1 MNRSLDSREFKLILK
16 LKIFQDLNEGIKKVQ
31 KIIDKEVDMLNG
43 KFKPD
48 SDLKQKFRRT
58 YYLDT
63 PNFRL
68 KSKNFFLRVR
78 EDKESN
84 KYDTTLKCRHP
95 DRYISSSYDLSSSI
109 KKSTI
114 KFEED
119 IIAPHVSKFSISVNF
134 EEDQEP
140 EINNLEKLKT
150 IFPELQTQDLGD
162 GILEKVN
169 KFEAKEISV
178 KLGKISYSNNNKD
191 REDDDDEIKTFL
203 NLWYSPK
210 NKGKPVIV
218 EFTYDYAAIKKK
230 EEGKEQNKGKK
241 KEKILIEEFPF
252 SLVRNT
258 YQFYNSLQNRKKIV
272 DLKSSKTKTD
282 FVYKYKP

>member
-16 LKIFQDLNEGIKKVQ
+16 PKIFQDLNEGIKKVQ
-31 KIIDKEVDMLNG
+31 KIIDKEVEMLNG

-63 PNFRL
+63 FNFRL
-68 KSKNFFLRVR
+68 QSKNFFLRVR

-84 KYDTTLKCRHP
+84 KYDITLKCRHP
-95 DRYISSSYDLSSSI
+95 DRYISASYDLSSSM

-272 DLKSSKTKTD
+272 VYVVIQYLK
-282 FVYKYKP
+282 FQI

>member
-16 LKIFQDLNEGIKKVQ
+16 PKIFQDLNEGIKKVQ

-84 KYDTTLKCRHP
+84 KCDITLKCRHP
-95 DRYISSSYDLSSSI
+95 DRYISASYDLSSSM

-134 EEDQEP
+134 EEYQEP

-150 IFPELQTQDLGD
+150 IFPGLHTQDLGD

-178 KLGKISYSNNNKD
+178 KLGKISYNNNNKD
-191 REDDDDEIKTFL
+191 GEDDDEIKTFL

>member
-16 LKIFQDLNEGIKKVQ
+16 PKIFQDLNEGIKKVQ
-31 KIIDKEVDMLNG
+31 KIIDKEVKMLNG
-43 KFKPD
+43 KFIPD

-63 PNFRL
+63 LNFRL

-84 KYDTTLKCRHP
+84 KYDITLKCRHP
-95 DRYISSSYDLSSSI
+95 DRYISASYDLSSSM

-134 EEDQEP
+134 EENQEP

-150 IFPELQTQDLGD
+150 IFPGLQTQDLGD

-169 KFEAKEISV
+169 KFEANEISV
-178 KLGKISYSNNNKD
+178 KLGKISYNNNKD
-191 REDDDDEIKTFL
+191 VEDDDDEIKTFL

-230 EEGKEQNKGKK
+230 EEGKEQNKVK

-258 YQFYNSLQNRKKIV
+258 YQFYNSLQDRKKIV

-282 FVYKYKP
+282 FVYK

>member
-1 MNRSLDSREFKLILK
+1 MSKSLDSREFKLILK
-16 LKIFQDLNEGIKKVQ
+16 PKIFQDLNEGIKKVQ
-31 KIIDKEVDMLNG
+31 KIIDKEVEMLNG
-43 KFKPD
+43 KFIPD

-84 KYDTTLKCRHP
+84 KYDITLKCRHP
-95 DRYISSSYDLSSSI
+95 DRYISASYDLSSSM

-134 EEDQEP
+134 EENQEP

-150 IFPELQTQDLGD
+150 IFPGLHTQDLGD

-178 KLGKISYSNNNKD
+178 KLGKISYNNNKD
-191 REDDDDEIKTFL
+191 GEDDDDEIKTFL

-210 NKGKPVIV
+210 NNKGKPVIV
-218 EFTYDYAAIKKK
+218 EFTYDYDAIKKK

-241 KEKILIEEFPF
+241 EK
-252 SLVRNT
+252 
-258 YQFYNSLQNRKKIV
+258 
-272 DLKSSKTKTD
+272 
-282 FVYKYKP
+282 KY

>member
-16 LKIFQDLNEGIKKVQ
+16 PKIFQDLNEGIKKVQ

-63 PNFRL
+63 FNFRL

-84 KYDTTLKCRHP
+84 KYDITLKCRHP

-119 IIAPHVSKFSISVNF
+119 IIASHVSKFSISVNF

-150 IFPELQTQDLGD
+150 IFPGLHTQDLGD

-230 EEGKEQNKGKK
+230 EEGKEQKKGKK

>member
-1 MNRSLDSREFKLILK
+1 
-16 LKIFQDLNEGIKKVQ
+16 
-31 KIIDKEVDMLNG
+31 MLNG

-68 KSKNFFLRVR
+68 QSKNFFLRVR

-84 KYDTTLKCRHP
+84 KYDITLKCRHS
-95 DRYISSSYDLSSSI
+95 DRYISASYDLSSSM

-134 EEDQEP
+134 EEYQEP

-150 IFPELQTQDLGD
+150 IFPGLHTQDLGD

-178 KLGKISYSNNNKD
+178 KLGKISYNNNNKD
-191 REDDDDEIKTFL
+191 GEDDDDEIKTFL

-258 YQFYNSLQNRKKIV
+258 YQFYNSLQK
-272 DLKSSKTKTD
+272 
-282 FVYKYKP
+282 

>member
-16 LKIFQDLNEGIKKVQ
+16 PKIFQDLNEGIKKVQ

-63 PNFRL
+63 FNFRL

-272 DLKSSKTKTD
+272 VYVVIQYLK
-282 FVYKYKP
+282 FQI

>member
-1 MNRSLDSREFKLILK
+1 MSRSLDSREFKLILK
-16 LKIFQDLNEGIKKVQ
+16 PKIFQDLNEGIKKVQ
-31 KIIDKEVDMLNG
+31 KIIDKEVEMLNG

-84 KYDTTLKCRHP
+84 KYDITLKCRHP
-95 DRYISSSYDLSSSI
+95 DRYISSSYDLSSSM

-134 EEDQEP
+134 EENQEP

-150 IFPELQTQDLGD
+150 IFPGLHTQDLGD

-178 KLGKISYSNNNKD
+178 KLGKISYNNNKD
-191 REDDDDEIKTFL
+191 GEEIYDDEIKTFL

-210 NKGKPVIV
+210 K
-218 EFTYDYAAIKKK
+218 
-230 EEGKEQNKGKK
+230 
-241 KEKILIEEFPF
+241 
-252 SLVRNT
+252 
-258 YQFYNSLQNRKKIV
+258 
-272 DLKSSKTKTD
+272 
-282 FVYKYKP
+282 

>member
-16 LKIFQDLNEGIKKVQ
+16 PKIFQDLNEGIKKVQ

-63 PNFRL
+63 FNFRL
-68 KSKNFFLRVR
+68 QSKNFFLRVR

-84 KYDTTLKCRHP
+84 KYDITLKCRHP

-119 IIAPHVSKFSISVNF
+119 IIASHVSKFSISVNF

-218 EFTYDYAAIKKK
+218 EFTCDYAAIKKK
-230 EEGKEQNKGKK
+230 EEGKEQKKGKK

-272 DLKSSKTKTD
+272 VYVVIQYLK
-282 FVYKYKP
+282 FQI

>member
-16 LKIFQDLNEGIKKVQ
+16 PKIFQDLNEGIKKVQ

-68 KSKNFFLRVR
+68 QSKNFFLRVR

-134 EEDQEP
+134 EEYQEP

-230 EEGKEQNKGKK
+230 EEGKEQKKRKEEGKN
-241 KEKILIEEFPF
+241 INRGISFL
-252 SLVRNT
+252 S
-258 YQFYNSLQNRKKIV
+258 RKKYISI
-272 DLKSSKTKTD
+272 L
-282 FVYKYKP
+282 

>member
-16 LKIFQDLNEGIKKVQ
+16 PKIFQDLNEGIKKVQ
-31 KIIDKEVDMLNG
+31 KIIDKEVEMLNG

-68 KSKNFFLRVR
+68 QSKNFFLRVR

-84 KYDTTLKCRHP
+84 KYDITLKCRHP
-95 DRYISSSYDLSSSI
+95 DRYISASYDLSSSM

-134 EEDQEP
+134 EEYQEP

-150 IFPELQTQDLGD
+150 IFPGLHTQDLGD

-178 KLGKISYSNNNKD
+178 KLGKISYNNNNKD
-191 REDDDDEIKTFL
+191 GEDDDEIKTFL

>member
-16 LKIFQDLNEGIKKVQ
+16 PKIFQDLNEGIKKVQ
-31 KIIDKEVDMLNG
+31 KIIDKEVEMLNG

-95 DRYISSSYDLSSSI
+95 DRYISASYDLSSSM

-150 IFPELQTQDLGD
+150 IFPGLHTQDLGD

-178 KLGKISYSNNNKD
+178 KLGKISYNNNNKD
-191 REDDDDEIKTFL
+191 EDDDDEIKTFL

-230 EEGKEQNKGKK
+230 EEGKEQNKGRK

-258 YQFYNSLQNRKKIV
+258 YQFYNSLQDRKKIV